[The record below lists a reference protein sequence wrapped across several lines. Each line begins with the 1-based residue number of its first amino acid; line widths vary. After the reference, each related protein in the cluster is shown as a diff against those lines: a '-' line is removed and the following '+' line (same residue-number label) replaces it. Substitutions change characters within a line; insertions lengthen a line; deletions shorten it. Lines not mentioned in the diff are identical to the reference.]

1 VPVTAPPEET
11 AGPWLAGAASLS
23 ECVRLGDAAAEDHLA
38 ARFRPGLVVMLRF
51 RTRDPE
57 VAQELANDTLMA
69 VIEALRAGKLR
80 EPDHLAAFVHG
91 TARNLMNNHF
101 RRQSATPKLE
111 ALEAHAARLP
121 AADDRDQQER
131 RGLVRRAIDELEGL
145 DRRVLAL
152 TLIEDLKPG
161 EIAARVGLSAEAVR
175 MRKSRALRRV
185 TERVG
190 EWLRKPSAEPL
201 KSSGR
206 GL

>member
-1 VPVTAPPEET
+1 M
-11 AGPWLAGAASLS
+11 
-23 ECVRLGDAAAEDHLA
+23 GDPAAEDQLA

-57 VAQELANDTLMA
+57 AAQELANDTLMA
-69 VIEALRAGKLR
+69 VIQALRAGKLR
-80 EPDHLAAFVHG
+80 EQEHLAAFVHG

-101 RRQSATPKLE
+101 RRRTATPKVE
-111 ALEAHAARLP
+111 ALDAHAGRLA

-131 RGLVRRAIDELEGL
+131 RALVRRAVDELEGL

-152 TLIEDLKPG
+152 TLSEDLKPG

-206 GL
+206 DL